1 MNKGSLAKLET
12 GGIIFLAIRIVE
24 GGLHENK
31 RKKSDYFIKE
41 EIK

>member
-1 MNKGSLAKLET
+1 MNKRSLARLET

-24 GGLHENK
+24 GDLCDNK